1 MSASEAAAVDRHLEI
16 CDPCRERS
24 RVERAA
30 RTLVTDRASRLSALA
45 PASLTA
51 RCEAAAASPF
61 AKGRP
66 RGRRLVASRRVLG
79 AHRCRW
85 RLRLSCSSPQ
95 RSRSCA
101 SADSPTR
108 SWLQNSPGI
117 TPRAS
122 RWPETTDRRPTSR
135 TWNSRSSGRSDGT
148 RVSRL
153 GCRRRGSN
161 CSRLAVA
168 PTTIGQMAHVLCRLD
183 GQPMSLFV
191 LPQGAR
197 PNEDLEIVG
206 QRVIMWGTG
215 DRTYALVGQQASP
228 ALQPCRLVHSHT
240 IRSSCRS
247 MDARVAQQR
256 DSGTHF
262 VPESW

>member
-1 MSASEAAAVDRHLEI
+1 MTSCSDIEAKMTPYVDGEMSASEAAAVDRHLEI

-66 RGRRLVASRRVLG
+66 RGRRRVASRRVLG

-168 PTTIGQMAHVLCRLD
+168 PTTMGRWPTCSV
-183 GQPMSLFV
+183 V
-191 LPQGAR
+191 
-197 PNEDLEIVG
+197 
-206 QRVIMWGTG
+206 WTG
-215 DRTYALVGQQASP
+215 SP
-228 ALQPCRLVHSHT
+228 C
-240 IRSSCRS
+240 RSSCCHRAHGPMRTSRS
-247 MDARVAQQR
+247 SVSA
-256 DSGTHF
+256 
-262 VPESW
+262 